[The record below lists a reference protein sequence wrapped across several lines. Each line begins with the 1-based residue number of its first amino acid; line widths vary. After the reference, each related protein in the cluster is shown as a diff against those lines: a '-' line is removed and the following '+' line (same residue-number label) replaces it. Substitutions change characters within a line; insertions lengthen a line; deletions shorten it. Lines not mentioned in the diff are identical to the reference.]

1 MGPACTLTTE
11 VSPIKYRQLGRS
23 GLRVS
28 AYALGTN
35 AFGVRADEAASIAV
49 IHHALDHGV
58 NLIDTANI
66 YTETRSETIIG
77 KALNGRRAQAIV
89 ATKCGMR
96 TGAGPN
102 DESSSRWHIMRE
114 IEGSLRRLQTD
125 YIDLYQIHRFDGL
138 TPVEETL
145 RAFDDLIR
153 RGSVRYIGCSNF
165 AAWQVCKALWMSDRY
180 GLPRYECVQ
189 PAYSPADR
197 RIETE
202 LVPLCLDQG
211 VGLIVYFPLAGGI
224 LTGKYKPGAQ
234 PPQGSRADKQ
244 PAFARRINEQNL
256 VLVRDMERLAVET
269 GTTVAQLTLAWVMN
283 RPGITSAI
291 VGATRVA
298 QQEENLKSVDLE
310 LSAEVMDRINE
321 ISQPFVTLPGW

>member
-1 MGPACTLTTE
+1 MFPPAE
-11 VSPIKYRQLGRS
+11 VRLIKYRQLGRS

-35 AFGVRADEAASIAV
+35 AFGGRADEAASTAV
-49 IHHALDHGV
+49 IQHALDHGV

-77 KALNGRRAQAIV
+77 KALKGRRAQAIV

-96 TGAGPN
+96 TGDGPN
-102 DESSSRWHIMRE
+102 DTSSSRWHVMRE
-114 IEGSLRRLQTD
+114 VEGSLRRLQSD
-125 YIDLYQIHRFDGL
+125 YIDLYQIHRFDDR
-138 TPVEETL
+138 TPVDETL

-153 RGSVRYIGCSNF
+153 QGKLRYIGCSNF
-165 AAWQVCKALWMSDRY
+165 AAWQLCKALWASDRY
-180 GLPRYECVQ
+180 GLARYESVQ
-189 PAYSPADR
+189 PEYSPANR

-202 LVPLCLDQG
+202 LIPLCLDQG
-211 VGLIVYFPLAGGI
+211 VGVIVWFPLAGGI
-224 LTGKYKPGAQ
+224 LTGKYKAGAE
-234 PPQGSRADKQ
+234 PPQGSRAVTQ
-244 PAFARRINEQNL
+244 PAFARRLTETTL
-256 VLVRDMERLAVET
+256 ALARDMERLAAEV
-269 GTTVAQLTLAWVMN
+269 GATVAQLTLAWVMN

-310 LSAEVMDRINE
+310 LSAEVSGRVDA
-321 ISQPFVTLPGW
+321 ISQPFINIAEG